1 MCIFFYIPSKVS
13 FKFYLRL
20 WSSSTVRLSTSS
32 SVVWTKRFAPLGTRN
47 APNPFLCFLL
57 PASVL
62 LLPFLPPFLNVK
74 LFALDGRCD
83 QAPRGVCCG
92 GGISSS
98 SLSMVVAL
106 PRLLLLLPS
115 SELFGDGEDSVT
127 VDTEVSEFVGD
138 TAALLLPSDFISLL
152 FSSSFVVVVAA
163 CCSSSFL
170 EYANAAFSER
180 C

>member
-1 MCIFFYIPSKVS
+1 
-13 FKFYLRL
+13 
-20 WSSSTVRLSTSS
+20 
-32 SVVWTKRFAPLGTRN
+32 
-47 APNPFLCFLL
+47 
-57 PASVL
+57 
-62 LLPFLPPFLNVK
+62 
-74 LFALDGRCD
+74 
-83 QAPRGVCCG
+83 
-92 GGISSS
+92 
-98 SLSMVVAL
+98 MVVAL

-152 FSSSFVVVVAA
+152 FSSSFVVVAA